1 MMIHKFAYFIVIF
14 FVSGFSLCF
23 SQTKMPSFF
32 SNNMVLQQNENV
44 AIWGT
49 DEPGSM
55 IDIHTSWGV
64 DKRVKTE
71 ENGKWRTKIPT
82 KKGSFEN
89 QKITIKG
96 SSTITLK
103 NVLIGEVWLGSGQS
117 NMEMALGG
125 FKNAPVN
132 NGEELINTSTN
143 TYIRLFNTE
152 RSASLSLEDDVV
164 GSWEETNPETVR
176 SFSAIGYLFGR
187 KLFEELQVPIGIIES
202 SWGGTPIECWLPGN
216 SIQKHPEIKVP
227 ATMSKDVNKRKRP
240 TFLYNAMIHPFKN
253 YTIKGLLWYQ
263 GEANRKNSHFYKDY
277 MIALVTSWRSQWK
290 NNSLPFYFVEIAPFS
305 YENNKDT
312 KAIKA
317 NLVREAQRLA
327 ANEIP
332 NTGMVVT
339 TDVGKCN
346 QIHPPEKN
354 VIAKRLANWALTK
367 QYNFKNIPY
376 RSPEYDSMKIKD
388 DKAILTF
395 RFFGENEANLSFDNN
410 RTLENFEIAGADHI
424 FYEAKVKINKDQTL
438 SVYSDKVKNPVAVR
452 YGFVDCLEGSLFS
465 KAGLPVSPFRTDDWS
480 E

>member
-1 MMIHKFAYFIVIF
+1 MLKQLYLIAIF
-14 FVSGFSLCF
+14 FVAGFSLCF

-32 SNNMVLQQNENV
+32 SDNMVLQQNEDV
-44 AIWGT
+44 AIWGS
-49 DEPGSM
+49 DEPGKI
-55 IDIHTSWGV
+55 IDIHASWGV
-64 DKRVKTE
+64 DKKIKTK
-71 ENGKWRTKIPT
+71 ENGKWHANIPT
-82 KKGSFEN
+82 KEASFKNHE
-89 QKITIKG
+89 ITIKG
-96 SSTITLK
+96 SSTITLH
-103 NVLIGEVWLGSGQS
+103 NVLIGEVWFGSGQS
-117 NMEMALGG
+117 NMEMSMGG

-132 NGEELINTSTN
+132 NGEELINTSEN
-143 TYIRLFNTE
+143 NHIRLFNTE
-152 RSASLSLEDDVV
+152 RGASLSPEDDVV
-164 GSWEETNPETVR
+164 GSWEVTNPETVR

-202 SWGGTPIECWLPGN
+202 SWGGTPIECWLPGTVV
-216 SIQKHPEIKVP
+216 QKHPEINVP
-227 ATMSKDVNKRKRP
+227 DTISQDQNRQKRP
-240 TFLYNAMIHPFKN
+240 TFLYNAMINPFKD
-253 YTIKGLLWYQ
+253 YTIKGFLWYQ
-263 GEANRKNSHFYKDY
+263 GEANRRNASFYKDY
-277 MIALVTSWRSQWK
+277 MISLVNSWRNQWH
-290 NNSLPFYFVEIAPFS
+290 NSSLPFYFVEIAPFS
-305 YENNKDT
+305 YQNNKDT

-367 QYNFKNIPY
+367 QYNFKGIAY
-376 RSPEYDSMKIKD
+376 RSPEYNSIKIKD

-395 RFFGENEANLSFDNN
+395 RFFGEKETNLSFDNN

-424 FYEAKVKINKDQTL
+424 FHKAQVKINKDQTL
-438 SVYSDKVKNPVAVR
+438 TVSSDKVKNPVAVR

-465 KAGLPVSPFRTDDWS
+465 NEGLPVSPFRTDNWI

>member
-1 MMIHKFAYFIVIF
+1 MYSVLLFFAT
-14 FVSGFSLCF
+14 GFTVCF

-49 DEPGSM
+49 DVPGSV

-64 DKRVKTE
+64 VERIKTGE
-71 ENGKWRTKIPT
+71 DGKWETKIPT
-82 KKGSFEN
+82 EKASFEK
-89 QKITIKG
+89 QEITVKG
-96 SSTITLK
+96 SSIIILQ
-103 NVLIGEVWLGSGQS
+103 NVLIGEVWFGSGQS

-132 NGEELINTSTN
+132 NGEELINTSKN
-143 TYIRLFNTE
+143 THIRLFNTE
-152 RSASLSLEDDVV
+152 RGASLSLENNVV

-227 ATMSKDVNKRKRP
+227 DTISKDENKQKRP

-253 YTIKGLLWYQ
+253 YTIKGFLWYQ
-263 GEANRKNSHFYKDY
+263 GEGNRKNSHFYKDY
-277 MIALVTSWRSQWK
+277 MIALVKSWRSQWE

-332 NTGMVVT
+332 HTGMVVT

-346 QIHPPEKN
+346 EIHPPEKN
-354 VIAKRLANWALTK
+354 VIANRLANWALTQ
-367 QYNFKNIPY
+367 QYNFKGRAY
-376 RSPEYDSMKIKD
+376 RSPEYKSLKIKD
-388 DKAILTF
+388 NRAEISF
-395 RFFGENEANLSFDNN
+395 QFFGENGDNLKLDIN
-410 RTLENFEIAGADHI
+410 RELKNVEIAGADQI
-424 FYEAKVKINKDQTL
+424 FYEAQVKFNEDQTL